1 MSRASEGA
9 ADIGKL
15 FCGVQ
20 GEPIVGEDGVGS
32 VRGCGIL
39 YHHYLYALVAE
50 HLHIGVKLL
59 ESLTLAQLLRD
70 AALLKSIVYRCLRVV
85 GEAHRAYHQYL
96 ICCLHNI

>member
-1 MSRASEGA
+1 MGRAGEGA

-15 FCGVQ
+15 FSGVQ

-32 VRGCGIL
+32 VRGCGVL

-70 AALLKSIVYRCLRVV
+70 AALLKSIIYRCLRVV
-85 GEAHRAYHQYL
+85 GEAHRAYHQHL